1 MTGQAR
7 RRAAQWRRRWAAV
20 VFLVPPS
27 GGSSPS
33 TALDEAEAGDG
44 VEWVRVYRRPGHVF
58 GELRRGADRAGAV
71 LATGADRAEALA
83 RARRAAD
90 AVRFRVDADA
100 P

>member
-1 MTGQAR
+1 MAGVAR
-7 RRAAQWRRRWAAV
+7 GAGVVAGGAAIA
-20 VFLVPPS
+20 FLVPPS
-27 GGSSPS
+27 GRLVAVGG
-33 TALDEAEAGDG
+33 ADEAEAGDG
-44 VEWVRVYRRPGHVF
+44 VEWVRVYHRPGHLF

-71 LATGADRAEALA
+71 LATGADRAAALA